1 MGSILLDRSLSRAL
15 CPSVMSYRWLS
26 CIFLIFLCACPREGE
41 EQLRKG
47 NAYFATGD
55 LDKAALAY
63 EAAAEANPQSARGF
77 EARGNV
83 AFEEGQLKIAE
94 SWYRKAL
101 EANPRHVTSRHKLA
115 LSLAS
120 QGDLDGAIQQL
131 KKSVEVAS
139 DNPYALSM
147 MGGLYKKKGDHKEA
161 EKMQL
166 SALDVDD
173 DYHAARYA
181 LGNLLIDINRLVDA
195 ERQFEIL
202 AAKDQAA
209 LSEYGFARLA
219 AKKKNSKKVARHL
232 ETVIEKGVSDPGR
245 ILKDPAFSGLWSDTE
260 MKSLF
265 TRLSTATS
273 TSS

>member
-1 MGSILLDRSLSRAL
+1 MFVMARLWFACVSLVL
-15 CPSVMSYRWLS
+15 
-26 CIFLIFLCACPREGE
+26 LCACPRQGE
-41 EQLRKG
+41 EELRKG

-55 LDKAALAY
+55 LEKAALAY
-63 EAAAEANPQSARGF
+63 EAAAKANPKSARGF

-83 AFEEGQLKIAE
+83 AFEQGKLQLAE
-94 SWYRKAL
+94 TWYRKGL

-120 QGDLDGAIQQL
+120 RGELDAAIEQL
-131 KKSVEVAS
+131 KKSVEIAAE
-139 DNPYALSM
+139 NPYALSM
-147 MGGLYKKKGDHKEA
+147 MGGLYKKQGKLKDA

-166 SALDVDD
+166 SALDIDD

-181 LGNLLIDINRLVDA
+181 LGNLLIDSARYTDA

-202 AAKDQAA
+202 ASKNQANLA
-209 LSEYGFARLA
+209 EYGFARIA
-219 AKKKNSKKVARHL
+219 AQKKEVEKAAGHLQKVIDGGA
-232 ETVIEKGVSDPGR
+232 SDPSR
-245 ILKDPAFSGLWSDTE
+245 ILKDPAFSKIWSNPQ
-260 MKSLF
+260 MKAIF